1 MQEIHDCYIEQF
13 VGETLNSAVLDSDC
27 ITTVCGENWLICYMD
42 TLPDKD
48 MVSRVSSNSKFKFG
62 DGNIVNSNGKVNLP
76 VKIGDLDVNI
86 ETDIVSCEL
95 PLLLSQSSMKA
106 ADAELDFRN
115 DKIKMFGQNIPL
127 NYTASG
133 HYCIPLTKNQQRDQR
148 INVFLTIKD
157 LPTQSAKEKD
167 AVALKLHKKFGHPV
181 NSKKLKV
188 LVKETGIQDV
198 ELEKSIDKVTKECDL
213 CNRYRKPKL

>member
-1 MQEIHDCYIEQF
+1 
-13 VGETLNSAVLDSDC
+13 
-27 ITTVCGENWLICYMD
+27 MD

-48 MVSRVSSNSKFKFG
+48 MVSRVSNNSKFKFG

-76 VKIGDLDVNI
+76 VKIVDLDVNI

-133 HYCIPLTKNQQRDQR
+133 HYCIPLTKNQQLLNEIGGDRR

-157 LPTQSAKEKD
+157 LTTQSIRYD
-167 AVALKLHKKFGHPV
+167 TIR
-181 NSKKLKV
+181 ND
-188 LVKETGIQDV
+188 TIRY
-198 ELEKSIDKVTKECDL
+198 DKGL
-213 CNRYRKPKL
+213 C